1 VVTGRHC
8 RDLLML
14 RLSMLRVRMLVQSA
28 GQNFNAT
35 LEICDPLVKPIESP
49 RTIKLYESDARSGS
63 DIDVS
68 KVEYIW
74 CRVGR

>member
-28 GQNFNAT
+28 GQNCNAT

-49 RTIKLYESDARSGS
+49 HTIKLYDRTRDQDPTSMFQKLNIFGAG
-63 DIDVS
+63 
-68 KVEYIW
+68 
-74 CRVGR
+74 

>member
-14 RLSMLRVRMLVQSA
+14 RLSMLRMLVQSA
-28 GQNFNAT
+28 VQNCNAT

-49 RTIKLYESDARSGS
+49 RTVKLYDRTRDQEPISICQKLNIFRAG
-63 DIDVS
+63 
-68 KVEYIW
+68 
-74 CRVGR
+74 

>member
-28 GQNFNAT
+28 GQNVNAT

-49 RTIKLYESDARSGS
+49 RTIKLYDRTRDQDPISMCQKLNIFGAG
-63 DIDVS
+63 
-68 KVEYIW
+68 
-74 CRVGR
+74 

>member
-14 RLSMLRVRMLVQSA
+14 RLSMLRVRMLVRSA
-28 GQNFNAT
+28 GQNCNAT
-35 LEICDPLVKPIESP
+35 LEICALVKPIESP
-49 RTIKLYESDARSGS
+49 CAIKLYESDARSRS

-68 KVEYIW
+68 KVEYIC